1 MYGLGLGF
9 YGLAPVINAKPA
21 FHYSNFQSGTV
32 FKRKLVDTIPLTP
45 KVLKEKFITAGLAIS
60 SIPVIFMI
68 ATS

>member
-21 FHYSNFQSGTV
+21 FHYSNFESGRTV
-32 FKRKLVDTIPLTP
+32 QRKSDCKMPLTP

-60 SIPVIFMI
+60 SIPVILMI
-68 ATS
+68 AVS